1 MTDATTA
8 IKVLIVDD
16 HPVVRLGLHAPAPA
30 LPSPWPH
37 PDNAPESS
45 ACWAGYPSLDML
57 LLANAL
63 QLEGRYTNANRLLQD
78 KRETYADRPEFFITL
93 AESESDAAIYPQ
105 ARKDLERATACAEA
119 SWWAAK
125 YTSTAYSISCCGVEE
140 VTWKCL
146 SACAALSVCPAF
158 RYSRASEAAMLVFIG
173 HAAPEDLKSGCFR

>member
-1 MTDATTA
+1 
-8 IKVLIVDD
+8 
-16 HPVVRLGLHAPAPA
+16 
-30 LPSPWPH
+30 
-37 PDNAPESS
+37 
-45 ACWAGYPSLDML
+45 ML

-63 QLEGRYTNANRLLQD
+63 QLEGRYPHANRLLQD